1 MNDLESLQNPSM
13 DTSIIAIQEAKR
25 AIANKQP
32 EDFSKW
38 LLVMPLDKLTKKN
51 GDNLLAIFLHQIV
64 KYNRPKFVKLLLA
77 GWERIYPREENVPF
91 YSILFT
97 MGLLPSGILRFVIDN
112 IEGVT
117 FLEIMESLMTF
128 HSPEIST
135 TCQKVWDTFGPQKY
149 GIVLILHKL
158 AKKEQNPTIFNFLS
172 GKIQEIS
179 PYVKIPSWVRDFRTN
194 PKGDSIY
201 QPPDHRYGIPA
212 SVVPNTSVLPSYQ
225 ETLFIPEEPV
235 IKLPTTDNIIIL
247 MLEGLKQSGAGDDKI
262 DQAESNLSSELV
274 TMTNEEKMEMVR
286 PILLIKS
293 CKPRMNNILLG
304 RLYGPANPSIN
315 PTTQEMLY
323 GGERMFT
330 SLIISDTTF
339 FGNIAV
345 DWFVGYCEMCN
356 LGIRRR
362 WHAVRSPNNTGGWTG
377 CYCSWKCVRDGLITP
392 DSFDGSINSDLI
404 SMGLVNEMEKQI
416 EKMGVQ
422 DRRDNGD
429 ILPRQDSS
437 DLN

>member
-1 MNDLESLQNPSM
+1 MNDLESLQNSSVG
-13 DTSIIAIQEAKR
+13 TSIIVIQEAKR

-38 LLVMPLDKLTKKN
+38 LAVMPLDKLTKKN
-51 GDNLLAIFLHQIV
+51 GDNLLAIFLYQIV
-64 KYNRPKFVKLLLA
+64 RYNRPKFIKILLT
-77 GWERIYPREENVPF
+77 GWERINPREENVPF

-97 MGLLPSGILRFVIDN
+97 MGPLSSGILRYVIDN
-112 IEGVT
+112 IKGVT

-128 HSPEIST
+128 HYPEIST
-135 TCQKVWDTFGPQKY
+135 ACQKVWDTFGPQKY
-149 GIVLILHKL
+149 GIVSILYKI
-158 AKKEQNPTIFNFLS
+158 AKKEQNPAIFNFLS

-179 PYVKIPSWVRDFRTN
+179 PYAKIPSWVRDFRTN
-194 PKGDSIY
+194 SKGDAIY
-201 QPPDHRYGIPA
+201 QPPNHQYGIPI
-212 SVVPNTSVLPSYQ
+212 SVIPNTPILPSYQ
-225 ETLFIPEEPV
+225 ETMFVPKEPV
-235 IKLPTTDNIIIL
+235 VKLPATNNIISL
-247 MLEGLKQSGAGDDKI
+247 MLEGLKQSGAGEDKI
-262 DQAESNLSSELV
+262 SEAESKLGVELV

-293 CKPRMNNILLG
+293 CKSRINNSLLG

-339 FGNIAV
+339 LGDIAV
-345 DWFVGYCEMCN
+345 DWFVEYCEMCN

-392 DSFDGSINSDLI
+392 DSFDGSVNTDLI
-404 SMGLVNEMEKQI
+404 SMGLTSEMEKQI

-429 ILPRQDSS
+429 ILPYQDST